1 MSLNYEPSS
10 EPDEGDGGGRDDR
23 VHERHNHDPREE
35 GPALWFMVYGLWFRV
50 QGSGFRVEGLGF
62 RVQGLG
68 FRLGGVT
75 AGGRRW
81 CARGW
86 QR

>member
-50 QGSGFRVEGLGF
+50 QGSGFRV
-62 RVQGLG
+62 
-68 FRLGGVT
+68 
-75 AGGRRW
+75 
-81 CARGW
+81 
-86 QR
+86 